1 MRVKLFHWLHK
12 EFVALSCEGKAATTA
27 DEEMREVLERFDA
40 ALRGLNLSLDNTV
53 RTRLWARD
61 KDSRRLA
68 SIERLEVLSGKA
80 RSSSSSF
87 IAPQHLDSDAN
98 VALDLLAMRPSEAG
112 AEKILKEYDPPVSPL
127 RSLRYDNVVF
137 LSGVTSALPALSDQ
151 VPDVIGHIRNSLTDA
166 GSSWDRAVK
175 VSFLL
180 HRNQKLEDLK
190 EAFTNTV
197 KAKIPQM
204 EFSFVDGYAG
214 ERNLIEIEVTAL
226 G

>member
-1 MRVKLFHWLHK
+1 M
-12 EFVALSCEGKAATTA
+12 
-27 DEEMREVLERFDA
+27 
-40 ALRGLNLSLDNTV
+40 
-53 RTRLWARD
+53 
-61 KDSRRLA
+61 A
-68 SIERLEVLSGKA
+68 STERLKVLSGKA

-87 IAPQHLDSDAN
+87 IAPQHFDSDAR
-98 VALDLLAMRPSEAG
+98 VALDLLAMRPPEAG

-151 VPDVIGHIRNSLTDA
+151 VPDIAEHIRDSLADA

-180 HRNQKLEDLK
+180 QRSQKMEDLK
-190 EAFTNTV
+190 DAFTNTV
-197 KAKIPQM
+197 QARIPQM
-204 EFSFVDGYAG
+204 EYSFADGYAG